1 MLINARNILT
11 VHEDEVGKTLTIR
24 FVGDDKPIQI
34 KFKDVKDYI
43 TIFDA
48 LYHAI
53 DLNEHCVL
61 VGEHMIDYSQP
72 KGGIQN
78 G

>member
-11 VHEDEVGKTLTIR
+11 VHGDDIGKTLIIR
-24 FVGDDKPIQI
+24 FVGDNEPIQI
-34 KFKDVKDYI
+34 KFKEDKDYI

-53 DLNEHCVL
+53 DLNEHCVF
-61 VGEHMIDYSQP
+61 VEEHMIDYSQP
-72 KGGIQN
+72 
-78 G
+78 